1 MNRFYATFKNI
12 GVSDIAAFQTEQE
25 RDDWVN
31 FKDPYSKAL
40 GVDAANS
47 TFERTAMTSEEAEQ
61 RIGTML
67 HRKDEFNARQEWY
80 IGY

>member
-1 MNRFYATFKNI
+1 MYYATYKDI
-12 GVSDIAAFQTEQE
+12 GDSDIAAFQTEQE

-31 FKDPYSKAL
+31 FKDTYSKVL

-47 TFERTAMTSEEAEQ
+47 TFERTAMAAEEAEQ
-61 RIGTML
+61 RIEIML
-67 HRKDEFNARQEWY
+67 HKKDEFNAGQEWY

>member
-1 MNRFYATFKNI
+1 MYYATYKNI
-12 GVSDIAAFQTEQE
+12 GETDIAAFHTEQE

-47 TFERTAMTSEEAEQ
+47 TFERVAMTAEEAEQ
-61 RIGTML
+61 RIGIML
-67 HRKDEFNARQEWY
+67 HKKDEFNAGQEWY
-80 IGY
+80 CVE

>member
-1 MNRFYATFKNI
+1 MYYATYKNI
-12 GVSDIAAFQTEQE
+12 GETDIAAFQTELE

-47 TFERTAMTSEEAEQ
+47 TFERVTMTAEEAMQ
-61 RIGTML
+61 RIETML
-67 HRKDEFNARQEWY
+67 HKEDKFNAGQEWY
-80 IGY
+80 CVE